1 MSSDWSWTIR
11 EAVERLKSRYEYI
24 GRKTGAPFLAL
35 IYPPEVEAA
44 FLKECKTQ
52 FGALGPEY
60 DVRYVDV
67 LECTMAVVDELGGD
81 NIVGAI
87 AEPMPGS
94 SPETELGIM
103 WINSLVHTVK
113 ERAKQ
118 NGDEK
123 GVVVLERLAALYPAT
138 GPRALM
144 QSMWDSEQS
153 SLDCPVVVLIP
164 GTLVES
170 RVYSYLNQ
178 RVEFMYRGDIL

>member
-67 LECTMAVVDELGGD
+67 LESTMAVVDELGGG

-94 SPETELGIM
+94 SPETELGTM
-103 WINSLVHTVK
+103 WVNSLVHTVK

-170 RVYSYLNQ
+170 RVYSYLNK

>member
-1 MSSDWSWTIR
+1 MSNDWSWTIR
-11 EAVERLKSRYEYI
+11 EAIERLKSRYEHI

-35 IYPPEVEAA
+35 IYPPEVESA
-44 FLKECKTQ
+44 FLKECRTQ
-52 FGALGPEY
+52 LGALGSEY

-67 LECTMAVVDELGGD
+67 LETTMTVVAELGGE

-94 SPETELGIM
+94 NPETELGIM
-103 WINSLVHTVK
+103 WINALIVSVK
-113 ERAKQ
+113 EKAKRK
-118 NGDEK
+118 GTEK
-123 GVVVLERLAALYPAT
+123 GVVVLEYMAALYPAS
-138 GPRALM
+138 GPRSLM
-144 QSMWDSEQS
+144 QSLWDSEQS

-178 RVEFMYRGDIL
+178 REEFMYRGDIL